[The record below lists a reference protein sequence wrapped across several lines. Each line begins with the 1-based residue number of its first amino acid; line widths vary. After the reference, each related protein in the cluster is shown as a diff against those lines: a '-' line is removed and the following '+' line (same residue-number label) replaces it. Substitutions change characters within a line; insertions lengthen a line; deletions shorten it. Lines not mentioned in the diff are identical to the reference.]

1 MENKELNTQVEALE
15 EFDYEDYDGEYE
27 GGGILKKVI
36 IGAVGTAAAVGGAVV
51 VKNRKRIAD
60 WRTMRE
66 IRKLEKKGFV
76 VEAPE
81 IEAEVVNVE
90 DVDDNEEE

>member
-1 MENKELNTQVEALE
+1 MENKELHTQVEAVE

-27 GGGILKKVI
+27 RGGILKKVI
-36 IGAVGTAAAVGGAVV
+36 IGAVGTAAGVGCAVV
-51 VKNRKRIAD
+51 VRNRKRIAD

-76 VEAPE
+76 VEVPE
-81 IEAEVVNVE
+81 VEAEVVNVE